1 MERGT
6 ERRGRS
12 KGYLIIRGCGSQTP
26 ITSVNKGEYL
36 ANVSQ
41 SRCVHS
47 MYIQKKMMLSDVDN
61 CDMKTTIRLSNRRQQ
76 DSHTSVRSVRTGRSA
91 VGVDV

>member
-1 MERGT
+1 MGMERGA

-12 KGYLIIRGCGSQTP
+12 IGYLIIRGCGSQTP

-41 SRCVHS
+41 SRCTHN
-47 MYIQKKMMLSDVDN
+47 I
-61 CDMKTTIRLSNRRQQ
+61 
-76 DSHTSVRSVRTGRSA
+76 
-91 VGVDV
+91 